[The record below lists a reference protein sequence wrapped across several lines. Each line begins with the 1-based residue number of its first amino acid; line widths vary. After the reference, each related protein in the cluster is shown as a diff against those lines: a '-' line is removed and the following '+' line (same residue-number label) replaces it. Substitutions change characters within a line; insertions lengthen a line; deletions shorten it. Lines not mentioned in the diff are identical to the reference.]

1 MLKEFCPYC
10 GNRTLQKVSMTVEE
24 DGSIRYFLSRRKPIS
39 TKGMKVIDIN
49 FLKILK
55 TLLSVIVNDSLQIP
69 WFEFIQCTLI
79 NKEAR

>member
-39 TKGMKVIDIN
+39 TKGMKVIQN
-49 FLKILK
+49 FLTDYLF
-55 TLLSVIVNDSLQIP
+55 LLDLFFHPLENVEPYCYLV
-69 WFEFIQCTLI
+69 
-79 NKEAR
+79 